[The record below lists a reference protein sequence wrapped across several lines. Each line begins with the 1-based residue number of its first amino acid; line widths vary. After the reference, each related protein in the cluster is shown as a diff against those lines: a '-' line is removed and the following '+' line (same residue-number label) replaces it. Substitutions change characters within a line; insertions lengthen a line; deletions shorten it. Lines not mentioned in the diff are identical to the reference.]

1 MQAFGRLRHER
12 WVAQLGRP
20 ETQLQLR
27 LEQAIKDAQAGAKAD
42 AEAERKKILRAIE
55 ADAVCQAAEAERKK
69 ILQAIEADTVCQAAA
84 KQLATSGPQEVSLQD
99 RRQLVQDIFDIMD
112 THSKDLCKQAGA
124 RHSGAR

>member
-12 WVAQLGRP
+12 WVAQRGRP

-55 ADAVCQAAEAERKK
+55 ADAVCQAA
-69 ILQAIEADTVCQAAA
+69 A

-112 THSKDLCKQAGA
+112 THSKDLCK
-124 RHSGAR
+124 